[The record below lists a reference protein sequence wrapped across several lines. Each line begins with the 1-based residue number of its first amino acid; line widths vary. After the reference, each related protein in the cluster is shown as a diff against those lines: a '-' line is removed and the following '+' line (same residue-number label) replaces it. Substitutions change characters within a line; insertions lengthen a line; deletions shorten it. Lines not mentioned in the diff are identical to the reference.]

1 MKFSRRDRRKGLF
14 STLRLLSRSQRTP
27 EVVHFQGNRVSLLV
41 HGGDFFPALFQAIN
55 SATTAICAEF
65 YIVKPDAT
73 GDAFALALMDAAARG
88 VEVSLIYDALGC
100 YDTPAAYFQ
109 RLAANGVQ
117 CLPFNKPAFSQ
128 LHKRH
133 WLDVRDHRKMVLIDG
148 ATAFLGGLNV
158 GDEYAG
164 FGESFQRWRDVGIR
178 LDGPAVGELLRLFL
192 VTWTQEGGAGAP
204 GRLDRQEAPVY
215 AGDADVMI
223 VNGTP
228 HHSRSVI
235 RSSFRLAMVGAVHSI
250 RIITP
255 YFVPG
260 PRVVLSLLRAVARGV
275 KVQMIVPS
283 ISDVPLVQLMSRA
296 YLAPLLKA
304 GVEIFE
310 RQETILHSK
319 VMLIDDF
326 WVTLGSANLDYRS
339 FHRNYEINIIIDSF
353 EFGSQ
358 VRSMFDDELKLSR
371 RVALSEYEQ
380 RNRFVR
386 FLEWLV
392 GPLSRFF

>member
-1 MKFSRRDRRKGLF
+1 MKFPRHKRRKGLF
-14 STLRLLSRSQRTP
+14 STLRLLSRSRRTP
-27 EVVHFQGNRVSLLV
+27 EVVHFEGNRVSLLL
-41 HGGDFFPALFQAIN
+41 HGGDFFPALFQAID
-55 SATTAICAEF
+55 SATMAICAEF
-65 YIVKPDAT
+65 YIIKSDDT
-73 GDAFALALMDAAARG
+73 GNAFAGALMDAAARG
-88 VEVSLIYDALGC
+88 VEVALIYDAIGC
-100 YDTPAAYFQ
+100 YDTPSSYFQ
-109 RLAANGVQ
+109 RLMANGVR
-117 CLPFNKPAFSQ
+117 CLPFNKPAFSK
-128 LHKRH
+128 LH
-133 WLDVRDHRKMVLIDG
+133 WLDTRDHRKMVLIDG

-164 FGESFQRWRDVGIR
+164 YGESFQRWRDVGIR
-178 LDGPAVGELLRLFL
+178 LDGPAVGELLRLFRQ
-192 VTWTQEGGAGAP
+192 TWKQEGGEGTS
-204 GRLDRQEAPVY
+204 GQSDSQDLPVY

-228 HHSRSVI
+228 HHTRSVI
-235 RSSFRLAMVGAVHSI
+235 RSSFRVAMVGAAHSI

-260 PRVVLSLLRAVARGV
+260 PRVVLSLLRAVTRGV

-283 ISDVPLVQLMSRA
+283 ISDAPLVQVMSRA

-326 WVTLGSANLDYRS
+326 WVTLGSANLDFRS
-339 FHRNYEINIIIDSF
+339 FHRNYEINVIIDSSA
-353 EFGSQ
+353 FGSQ
-358 VRSMFDDELKLSR
+358 VRRMFDDELEKSR

-386 FLEWLV
+386 FLEWLL
-392 GPLSRFF
+392 GPLRRFF